1 METSIL
7 NKEIIFLLA
16 DDHSIVRQ
24 GMEIVISDIAPNAR
38 VYQTS
43 SLHQVLELVES
54 KGIEMAIIDAHFP
67 DGNSLHI
74 IPQMKSINPDIK
86 ILIFTGLEEELH
98 GLKFIKAG
106 ANGYLSKL
114 SEEEEVKEAV
124 TAFIEKGEYF
134 SDLLRNLLVQFV
146 YNPDLISPLS
156 ILTKRELQIAELY
169 AEGYGNLEISNSL
182 NIKQNTVS
190 TIKKNIFEKLKIE
203 NMVELV
209 DLIKTDRKSVV

>member
-1 METSIL
+1 METPIQ

-24 GMEIVISDIAPNAR
+24 GMEIVISDIVPNAK

-43 SLHQVLELVES
+43 SLHQVLELIES

-74 IPQMKSINPDIK
+74 LPQMKSANPDIK

-98 GLKFIKAG
+98 GLKFVKAG
-106 ANGYLSKL
+106 ADGYLSKL
-114 SEEEEVKEAV
+114 SEEEEVREAI
-124 TAFIEKGEYF
+124 TTFIEKGEYF
-134 SDLLRNLLVQFV
+134 SALLRNLLIQLVS
-146 YNPDLISPLS
+146 NPDLISPLNS
-156 ILTKRELQIAELY
+156 LTKRELQIAELY

-209 DLIKTDRKSVV
+209 DLVKTHHKL

>member
-1 METSIL
+1 METPIQ

-24 GMEIVISDIAPNAR
+24 GMEIVISDIVPNAK

-43 SLHQVLELVES
+43 SLHQVLELIES
-54 KGIEMAIIDAHFP
+54 KGVEMAIIDAHFP

-74 IPQMKSINPDIK
+74 LPQMKSINPDLK
-86 ILIFTGLEEELH
+86 VLVFTGLEEDLH

-114 SEEEEVKEAV
+114 SEEEEVREAI
-124 TAFIEKGEYF
+124 TTFIEKGEYF
-134 SDLLRNLLVQFV
+134 SDLLRNLLVQLV
-146 YNPDLISPLS
+146 YNPDLISPLNS
-156 ILTKRELQIAELY
+156 LTKRELQIAELY

-209 DLIKTDRKSVV
+209 DLIKTHHKL

>member
-1 METSIL
+1 MEQPME
-7 NKEIIFLLA
+7 NKEIVFLLA

-24 GMEIVISDIAPNAR
+24 GMEIVISDIVPDAK

-43 SLHQVLELVES
+43 SLQQVVELIES

-74 IPQMKSINPDIK
+74 LPQMKAANPDLK
-86 ILIFTGLEEELH
+86 ILIFTGLEEDLH
-98 GLKFIKAG
+98 VLKFIKAG

-114 SEEEEVKEAV
+114 SEEEEIKEAL
-124 TAFIEKGEYF
+124 TTFIEKGEYF
-134 SDLLRNLLVQFV
+134 SDLSRNLLVQFV
-146 YNPDLISPLS
+146 YNPNLISPLS
-156 ILTKRELQIAELY
+156 SLTKREMEIAEMY
-169 AEGYGNLEISNSL
+169 AEGYGNLEIANNL

-203 NMVELV
+203 NLVELIE
-209 DLIKTDRKSVV
+209 LIKTHHKI

>member
-7 NKEIIFLLA
+7 NKEITFLLA

-124 TAFIEKGEYF
+124 TTFIEKGEYF

-209 DLIKTDRKSVV
+209 DLIKTHHKL

>member
-1 METSIL
+1 METPIQ

-24 GMEIVISDIAPNAR
+24 GMEIVISDIVPNAK

-43 SLHQVLELVES
+43 SLHQVLELIES
-54 KGIEMAIIDAHFP
+54 KGIEIAVIDAHFP

-74 IPQMKSINPDIK
+74 LPQMKSVNPDIK

-106 ANGYLSKL
+106 ADGYLSKL
-114 SEEEEVKEAV
+114 SEEEDVRKAI
-124 TAFIEKGEYF
+124 TTFIEKGEYF
-134 SDLLRNLLVQFV
+134 SELLRNLLVQFV
-146 YNPDLISPLS
+146 YNPDLISPLNS
-156 ILTKRELQIAELY
+156 LTKREMQIAELY

-209 DLIKTDRKSVV
+209 DLVKTHHKL

>member
-1 METSIL
+1 METPIQS
-7 NKEIIFLLA
+7 KEIIFLLA

-24 GMEIVISDIAPNAR
+24 GMEIVISDIVPNAK

-43 SLHQVLELVES
+43 SLHQVLELIES
-54 KGIEMAIIDAHFP
+54 KGIEMAVIDAHFP

-74 IPQMKSINPDIK
+74 LPQMKSVNPDIK

-106 ANGYLSKL
+106 ADGYLSKL
-114 SEEEEVKEAV
+114 SEEEDVRKAI
-124 TAFIEKGEYF
+124 TTFIEKGEYF

-146 YNPDLISPLS
+146 YNPDLISPLNS
-156 ILTKRELQIAELY
+156 LTKREMQIAELY

-209 DLIKTDRKSVV
+209 DLVKTHHKL

>member
-1 METSIL
+1 METPIK

-24 GMEIVISDIAPNAR
+24 GMEIVISDIVPNAK

-43 SLHQVLELVES
+43 SLHQVLELIES
-54 KGIEMAIIDAHFP
+54 KGVEMAIIDAHFP

-74 IPQMKSINPDIK
+74 LPQMKSVNPDLK
-86 ILIFTGLEEELH
+86 VLIFTGLEEDLH

-114 SEEEEVKEAV
+114 SEEEEVREAI
-124 TAFIEKGEYF
+124 TTFIEKGEYF
-134 SDLLRNLLVQFV
+134 SDLLRNLLVQLV
-146 YNPDLISPLS
+146 YNPDLINPLNS
-156 ILTKRELQIAELY
+156 LTKREMQIAELY

-209 DLIKTDRKSVV
+209 DLIKTHHKL

>member
-1 METSIL
+1 METPIQ

-24 GMEIVISDIAPNAR
+24 GMEIVISDIVPNAK

-43 SLHQVLELVES
+43 SLHQVLELIES
-54 KGIEMAIIDAHFP
+54 KGVEMAIIDAHFP

-74 IPQMKSINPDIK
+74 LPQMKSVNPDLK
-86 ILIFTGLEEELH
+86 VLIFTGLEEDLH

-114 SEEEEVKEAV
+114 SEEEEVREAI
-124 TAFIEKGEYF
+124 TTFIEKGEYF
-134 SDLLRNLLVQFV
+134 SDLLRNLLVQLV
-146 YNPDLISPLS
+146 YNPDLISPLNS
-156 ILTKRELQIAELY
+156 LTKRELQIAELY

-209 DLIKTDRKSVV
+209 DLIKTHHKL

>member
-124 TAFIEKGEYF
+124 TTFIEKGEYF

-209 DLIKTDRKSVV
+209 DLIKTHHKL

>member
-24 GMEIVISDIAPNAR
+24 GMEIVISDIVPNAK

-74 IPQMKSINPDIK
+74 IPQMKNINPDIK

-209 DLIKTDRKSVV
+209 DLIKTHHKL

>member
-1 METSIL
+1 METPIQ

-24 GMEIVISDIAPNAR
+24 GMEIVISDIVPNAK

-43 SLHQVLELVES
+43 SLHQVLELIES
-54 KGIEMAIIDAHFP
+54 KGVEMAIIDAHFP

-74 IPQMKSINPDIK
+74 LPQMKSINPDLK
-86 ILIFTGLEEELH
+86 VLVFTGLEEDLH

-114 SEEEEVKEAV
+114 SEEEEVRKAI

-134 SDLLRNLLVQFV
+134 SDLLRNLLVQLV
-146 YNPDLISPLS
+146 YNPDLISPLNS
-156 ILTKRELQIAELY
+156 LTKRELQIAELY

-209 DLIKTDRKSVV
+209 DLIKTHHKL

>member
-1 METSIL
+1 MEIPVQ

-24 GMEIVISDIAPNAR
+24 GMEIVISDIAPNAKI
-38 VYQTS
+38 YHTS
-43 SLHQVLELVES
+43 SLHQVMELVES

-74 IPQMKSINPDIK
+74 LPQMKTVNPNIK
-86 ILIFTGLEEELH
+86 ILIFTGLEEDLH
-98 GLKFIKAG
+98 ALKFIKAG

-114 SEEEEVKEAV
+114 SEEDEVREALA
-124 TAFIEKGEYF
+124 TFIEKGEYF
-134 SDLLRNLLVQFV
+134 SELSRNLLVQFV
-146 YNPDLISPLS
+146 YNPDLISPLNS
-156 ILTKRELQIAELY
+156 LTKRELQIAELY
-169 AEGYGNLEISNSL
+169 AEGYGNLEIANSL

-203 NMVELV
+203 NLVELV
-209 DLIKTDRKSVV
+209 DLIKIHHKI

>member
-1 METSIL
+1 MQ

-24 GMEIVISDIAPNAR
+24 GMEIVISDIAPQAK
-38 VYQTS
+38 VYQAS
-43 SLHQVLELVES
+43 SLHQVLEQIES
-54 KGIEMAIIDAHFP
+54 KSIEIAIIDAHFP

-74 IPQMKSINPDIK
+74 LPQMRNVNPDIK
-86 ILIFTGLEEELH
+86 ILIFTGLEEDLH

-114 SEEEEVKEAV
+114 SEEDEVREAI
-124 TAFIEKGEYF
+124 TTFIEKGEYF
-134 SDLLRNLLVQFV
+134 SELLRNLSIQLV
-146 YNPDLISPLS
+146 YNPDLISPLNS
-156 ILTKRELQIAELY
+156 LTKRELQIAELY

-182 NIKQNTVS
+182 DIKQNTVS

-203 NMVELV
+203 NIIELV
-209 DLIKTDRKSVV
+209 DLVKTHHKL

>member
-1 METSIL
+1 METPIQ

-24 GMEIVISDIAPNAR
+24 GMEIVISDIVPNAK

-43 SLHQVLELVES
+43 SLHQVLELIES

-74 IPQMKSINPDIK
+74 LPQMKSVNPDLK

-106 ANGYLSKL
+106 ADGYLSKL
-114 SEEEEVKEAV
+114 SEEEEVREAI
-124 TAFIEKGEYF
+124 TTFIEKGEYF
-134 SDLLRNLLVQFV
+134 SALLRNLLVQFV
-146 YNPDLISPLS
+146 YNPDLISPLN
-156 ILTKRELQIAELY
+156 ILTKREMEIAELY
-169 AEGYGNLEISNSL
+169 ADGYGNLEISNSL

-209 DLIKTDRKSVV
+209 ELVKTHHKL

>member
-1 METSIL
+1 METPIQ

-24 GMEIVISDIAPNAR
+24 GMEIVISDIVPNAK

-43 SLHQVLELVES
+43 SLHQVLELIES
-54 KGIEMAIIDAHFP
+54 KGIEMAVIDAHFP

-74 IPQMKSINPDIK
+74 LPQMKSVNPDLK

-106 ANGYLSKL
+106 ADGYLSKL
-114 SEEEEVKEAV
+114 SEEEEVREAI
-124 TAFIEKGEYF
+124 TTFIEKGEYF
-134 SDLLRNLLVQFV
+134 SALLRNLLVQFV
-146 YNPDLISPLS
+146 YNPGLISPLN
-156 ILTKRELQIAELY
+156 ILTKREMEIAELY
-169 AEGYGNLEISNSL
+169 ADGYGNLEISNSL

-209 DLIKTDRKSVV
+209 DLVKTHHKL

>member
-1 METSIL
+1 METPIQ

-24 GMEIVISDIAPNAR
+24 GMEIVISDIIPNAK

-43 SLHQVLELVES
+43 SLHQVLELIES
-54 KGIEMAIIDAHFP
+54 KGVEMAIIDAHFP

-74 IPQMKSINPDIK
+74 LPQMKSVNPDLK
-86 ILIFTGLEEELH
+86 VLIFTGLEEDLH

-114 SEEEEVKEAV
+114 SEEEEVREAI
-124 TAFIEKGEYF
+124 TTFIEKGEYF
-134 SDLLRNLLVQFV
+134 SDLLRNLLVQLV
-146 YNPDLISPLS
+146 YNPDLINPLNS
-156 ILTKRELQIAELY
+156 LTKRELQIAELY

-209 DLIKTDRKSVV
+209 DLIKTHHKL